1 MICLNLMQFKWKW
14 NLQIYVRKLFKSPA
28 RLEQSRDSGPDVENK
43 QEKCGKLSP
52 PSPCLACSVQHCP
65 GADSVSKIRSDL
77 PTNIVI
83 MLTEFLPINKIGNIC
98 LSYSFLE
105 KCFLKCFIKYL
116 KNVELAGCFIIVHE
130 TINYE
135 ELVSLLARYPPQW
148 GVLSE
153 TLVWFVVWS
162 NQQEG
167 GGWMV
172 WLCVVGPGV

>member
-116 KNVELAGCFIIVHE
+116 KNVELAGCFIIVQSIMKNWWVFWLDIHHSE
-130 TINYE
+130 
-135 ELVSLLARYPPQW
+135 VSSRRL
-148 GVLSE
+148 
-153 TLVWFVVWS
+153 
-162 NQQEG
+162 
-167 GGWMV
+167 
-172 WLCVVGPGV
+172 